1 LTSIARLRFTGLWWL
16 RLRGLSLA
24 KYWHIIRFMKTIRID
39 STIYTGKPDSA
50 NRLPKEMAAYAFLDK
65 LAIPYFRL
73 DHDETASI
81 EVCHEVEKLL
91 GITICKN
98 LFLCN
103 SQKTNFY
110 LLMMPGHKKF
120 QTKDLSKQINSSRL
134 SFADAQYMEEYL
146 NIQPGSVSVLGLM
159 NDKNNCV
166 KLLIDKEVL
175 NDEYIGCHPCVNT
188 SSLKI
193 RTTDLLNKF
202 LPGTGH
208 APTLVEL

>member
-1 LTSIARLRFTGLWWL
+1 
-16 RLRGLSLA
+16 
-24 KYWHIIRFMKTIRID
+24 MKTINID
-39 STIYTGKPDSA
+39 TTIYTTKPDGA
-50 NRLPKEMAAYAFLDK
+50 NRLPKEMDTYALLDK

-81 EVCHEVEKLL
+81 DVCHEVEKIL

-103 SQKTNFY
+103 YQKTSFY

-134 SFADAQYMEEYL
+134 SFADAEYMEEYL
-146 NIQPGSVSVLGLM
+146 NIKPGSVRVLGLM

-175 NDEYIGCHPCVNT
+175 NEEYIGCHPLVNT

-202 LPGTGH
+202 LPHIGH